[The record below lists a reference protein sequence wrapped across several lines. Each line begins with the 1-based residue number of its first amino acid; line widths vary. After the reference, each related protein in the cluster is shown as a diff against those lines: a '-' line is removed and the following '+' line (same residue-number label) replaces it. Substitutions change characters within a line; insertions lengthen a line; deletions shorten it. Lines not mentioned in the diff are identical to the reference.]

1 MGRRC
6 QNCHDGRKASL
17 EVISQLGSSVFLSQK
32 ISQQYFQP
40 ARSAKANRL
49 SVFLPLSY
57 QQIKFDCLPNLLFLT
72 PPLFFSSIAF
82 NYRIA

>member
-32 ISQQYFQP
+32 ISQQDQP
-40 ARSAKANRL
+40 KRTGSRFFYLYPTNKL
-49 SVFLPLSY
+49 
-57 QQIKFDCLPNLLFLT
+57 NLIVYRIF
-72 PPLFFSSIAF
+72 FFSPRPFSFLLLLSI
-82 NYRIA
+82 IE

>member
-17 EVISQLGSSVFLSQK
+17 EVISQLVSSVFLSQK

-40 ARSAKANRL
+40 ARSAQANRL
-49 SVFLPLSY
+49 SRFFLPLSY

-72 PPLFFSSIAF
+72 PAPFLFFYCF
-82 NYRIA
+82 QL